1 MLSYLAFVQCAKAIF
16 YKWCS
21 PKVIAKKF
29 LLMNKLDAL
38 ALITKLRRKPD
49 AHKGDAGKV
58 LLIGGSHSMTGALV
72 LAGQGALYSGAGWVQ
87 LMMLDSASGG
97 FIPNHPELMV
107 HNADHWLPDQ
117 ALETIAPDVVAIG
130 PGLGL
135 SNVAKEWLESSLHWN
150 GPLIVDADGLN
161 LLASNTALLPLLK
174 NRSAPTCLT
183 PHPGE
188 AARLVGITN
197 MEVQLN
203 REKSLAQLVEL
214 THAHVVLK
222 GHRSLLAAP
231 NHAALE
237 CLAGNQGM
245 AVGGM
250 GDVLT
255 GCVAAIVAQ
264 GLRHHLDMWQSIS
277 VGVHVHS
284 LAGDRLLNQ
293 GIGPI
298 GMTPSELAKEI
309 RLVINQYLS
318 SQYGALDK

>member
-1 MLSYLAFVQCAKAIF
+1 
-16 YKWCS
+16 
-21 PKVIAKKF
+21 
-29 LLMNKLDAL
+29 MNQLDAL
-38 ALITKLRRKPD
+38 AYISRLCRKPD

-58 LLIGGSHSMTGALV
+58 LLIGGSRSMTGALV

-87 LMMLDSASGG
+87 LMMLDSASAG

-107 HNADHWLPDQ
+107 HNAEHWLPQ
-117 ALETIAPDVVAIG
+117 RALETIAPNVVAIG

-135 SNVAKEWLESSLHWN
+135 SKTAKAWLESCLHWKS
-150 GPLIVDADGLN
+150 PLVVDADGIN
-161 LLASNTALLPLLK
+161 LLALNPELLQILK

-188 AARLVGITN
+188 AARLLGMTN
-197 MEVQLN
+197 QEVQLN
-203 REKSLAQLVEL
+203 REKGLAKLVEL

-231 NHAALE
+231 KHAALE
-237 CLAGNQGM
+237 CLAGNPGM

-264 GLRHHLDMWQSIS
+264 GLQHHLDIWQSIS
-277 VGVHVHS
+277 LGVHVHA
-284 LAGDRLLNQ
+284 LAGDRLLDQ

-309 RLVINQYLS
+309 RSVMNQYLS
-318 SQYGALDK
+318 SSTLDD

>member
-1 MLSYLAFVQCAKAIF
+1 
-16 YKWCS
+16 
-21 PKVIAKKF
+21 
-29 LLMNKLDAL
+29 MNKLNGVAL
-38 ALITKLRRKPD
+38 ASKLRRQPD
-49 AHKGDAGKV
+49 AHKGHAGKV
-58 LLIGGSHSMTGALV
+58 LLIGGARSMVGALA
-72 LAGQGALYSGAGWVQ
+72 LSGQGALYSGVGWVQ
-87 LMMLDSASGG
+87 LMVLDSDSAG
-97 FIPNHPELMV
+97 FIPSHPELMV
-107 HNADHWLPDQ
+107 HKAEHWQPQQ

-135 SNVAKEWLESSLHWN
+135 SDTAKEWLASCLHWN
-150 GPLIVDADGLN
+150 SPLIVDADGLN
-161 LLASNTALLPLLK
+161 LLALNSALLRILQT
-174 NRSAPTCLT
+174 RSSPTCLT

-188 AARLVGITN
+188 AARLLGITSQG
-197 MEVQLN
+197 VQLN
-203 REKSLAQLVEL
+203 RQKSLEQLVEL

-231 NHAALE
+231 KQEAVE
-237 CLAGNQGM
+237 CQAGNSGM

-277 VGVHVHS
+277 LAVHVHA
-284 LAGDRLLNQ
+284 LAGDRLLDQ

-309 RLVINQYLS
+309 RSVINQYL
-318 SQYGALDK
+318 